1 MNQVGVFFA
10 GRSNAGK
17 STVIKVLVG
26 LKTRTGRQPGVT
38 RAPIRYELEDV
49 EIIDLPGIGF
59 RRGLKEYKSMLLDIL
74 DEARARRQPAPLG
87 VQIIDAKSF
96 LDVSD
101 RHSKPLDVNLFES
114 LLELQIDP
122 IVAINKMD
130 KIVERD
136 ASLDKIVLQL
146 GMLPPY
152 GQWIDRVVPLS
163 AKKHEVAELKWLIS
177 HRLQCL
183 RDLGEV
189 AAV

>member
-17 STVIKVLVG
+17 STVIKVLFG

-130 KIVERD
+130 KIVERE

-189 AAV
+189 EAV